1 MKTSLQYRA
10 LFSVLFH
17 YNNDNKL
24 LVTKYKIYL
33 VTNNLLSLL

>member
-1 MKTSLQYRA
+1 MKTGLKYRA

-24 LVTKYKIYL
+24 LVTKYK
-33 VTNNLLSLL
+33 TK